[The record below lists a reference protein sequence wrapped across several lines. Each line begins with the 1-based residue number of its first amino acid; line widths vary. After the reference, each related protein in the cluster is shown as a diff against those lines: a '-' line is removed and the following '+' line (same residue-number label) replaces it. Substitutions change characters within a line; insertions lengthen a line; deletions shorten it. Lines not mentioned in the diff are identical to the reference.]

1 MSKFLLIFLSLLFL
15 FSCSDSNYNSDI
27 NIPATSEVETLIEHS
42 KEFEKKV
49 LSYETP
55 GGRIH
60 FAIGFGIANSIMV
73 EGENGNIIIDAADS
87 VYEAEQI
94 YSLFSEKN
102 DNPIKAIIYTHNHG
116 DHTFGAA
123 YYLKSQ
129 NEKPQIIAHEDTSEE
144 KLESWREV
152 VPLNKE
158 TDIKTAEEEILD
170 TYDIDKLRSIIEHGF
185 PNALDGDDSSK
196 PIKTLSFFGKYEEEI
211 MEYFY
216 NYSDELALQIWG
228 NNTLDIYGYKHEC
241 DSTFIE
247 LVATKTIE
255 RLEGEG

>member
-1 MSKFLLIFLSLLFL
+1 MNQGKRRLVLLKIKRDSWSHLKEMDYPFMWNEDEELYEVVFEQNKYDQNSLIQ
-15 FSCSDSNYNSDI
+15 D
-27 NIPATSEVETLIEHS
+27 PIEQLCEH
-42 KEFEKKV
+42 
-49 LSYETP
+49 
-55 GGRIH
+55 
-60 FAIGFGIANSIMV
+60 
-73 EGENGNIIIDAADS
+73 
-87 VYEAEQI
+87 
-94 YSLFSEKN
+94 YSLAPEK
-102 DNPIKAIIYTHNHG
+102 
-116 DHTFGAA
+116 
-123 YYLKSQ
+123 
-129 NEKPQIIAHEDTSEE
+129 IIAHEDTSEE
-144 KLESWREV
+144 KLESWRQV

-170 TYDIDKLRSIIEHGF
+170 TYDINKLRSIIEHGF

-241 DSTFIE
+241 VSTFIE